1 MTQENTPLLAALDQ
15 LIAQYH
21 LLKHP
26 FYQAWTEGTL
36 SRETLAL
43 YAEQYYQHVRAFP
56 KNLTRLAARCDG
68 PLEDLVAE
76 NLAEELDPLA
86 PHPQLWR
93 QFAAAVGAD
102 DARLDAAQPLP
113 GIAEL
118 LTAFR
123 DISERGSLPQAV
135 AAFYAYEA
143 QVPEI
148 SGEKIAGLREFYGVE
163 KPAALAYFAVHQ
175 EADVRHREAW
185 RNWLAQETAGLDQ
198 AEITAG
204 AERVL
209 KALWGALD
217 AVYPEGCAMAQKP
230 ELN

>member
-1 MTQENTPLLAALDQ
+1 MIQENSPLLATLDR

-21 LLKHP
+21 LLQHP
-26 FYQAWTEGTL
+26 FYQAWTKGTL

-93 QFAAAVGAD
+93 DFAAAVGAD

-113 GIAEL
+113 GVVKL

-123 DISERGSLPQAV
+123 DISERGSIPQAV
-135 AAFYAYEA
+135 AAFYVYEA

-148 SGEKIAGLREFYGVE
+148 SGEKIAGLRKFYGIE

-175 EADVRHREAW
+175 EADVRHRDAW
-185 RNWLAQETAGLDQ
+185 RTWLASEAASLNE
-198 AEITAG
+198 AEIAAG
-204 AERVL
+204 AERIL
-209 KALWGALD
+209 QALWGALD
-217 AVYPEGCAMAQKP
+217 AVYPQGCAMAQQR
-230 ELN
+230 N